1 MKQEIQLNEH
11 NKQEYPPMHTAEHI
25 LNQTMVPKLKI
36 YFVHLSIFFTKYN
49 QNIKYMKQEIQLNE
63 HNKQEYPPMHT
74 AEHIL
79 NQTMVRMFGCP
90 RSKNAH
96 IERKK
101 SKCDYLLAEEPSA
114 EVMAEVEKKINEVI
128 DRHLPVTIEFMPKEE
143 AGGIVDLSKLPDDA
157 SDTLR
162 IVRIGDY
169 DACACI
175 GSHVANTSEIG
186 HFKLLNY
193 DYADGR
199 LRLRFKL
206 V

>member
-1 MKQEIQLNEH
+1 MEQEIQLNEH
-11 NKQEYPPMHTAEHI
+11 NKTEYPPMH
-25 LNQTMVPKLKI
+25 
-36 YFVHLSIFFTKYN
+36 S
-49 QNIKYMKQEIQLNE
+49 
-63 HNKQEYPPMHT
+63 

-101 SKCDYLLAEEPSA
+101 SKCDYILTEEPTA
-114 EVMAEVEKKINEVI
+114 ETMAEVERRVNEVI
-128 DRHLPVTIEFMPKEE
+128 DQNLPVVIEFMTKE
-143 AGGIVDLSKLPDDA
+143 AAADIVDLSKLPEEA
-157 SDTLR
+157 SKTLR

-175 GSHVANTSEIG
+175 GAHVNNTSEIG
-186 HFKLLNY
+186 RFKLLNY
-193 DYADGR
+193 DYTDNR

-206 V
+206 EAK